1 MSSFTPLVILPAE
14 IQGEKE
20 GPASGAVSEEEA
32 HYADDFEDYDSDE
45 VGVYKCVLVCVDV

>member
-45 VGVYKCVLVCVDV
+45 VGLYKWVYV